1 MALDSGKKVVR
12 LKPID
17 TAVPH
22 VKSESTFSIAVDSF
36 KPTLDRLEIE
46 ADATAKAKYFNNF
59 DIKTRDQFIKFQEEF
74 KFDPSGMK
82 AAVDT
87 YAGTLLEKVPPAY
100 KIQAQAKLAG
110 WSTNSVISATS
121 NKIQKDNNDLI
132 SDWGITWDKQNGDI
146 EFKIKKASDISLT
159 GLPKSLELSL
169 ATINEES
176 KNGMLLIGDKAQTE
190 LELLVN
196 TKGLLTGEDHD
207 KNLIN
212 NIKGLLVSR
221 GYHIMRALENGSG
234 DDQVAKAWL
243 YDYSQAKDKYG
254 ITIDE
259 KFKENPVY
267 KITNRLMKDDDTR
280 LEIINS
286 IQKLYKEFHAKTI
299 LDLKESYQSVNIT
312 GEQEVGGALHINEF
326 VGIDN
331 AQLYMQENFP
341 NIKPSDRDKILPIV
355 NYNMRMQ
362 SIVTK
367 AIDNKTAPAWT
378 GSASDIA
385 KDKRAFTNAVLSRYG
400 INNIENA
407 DVDNSKLKDAID
419 ILNQHGEFPHMLTEY
434 VNNEIIGDMST
445 PMNLNNFKNQIKLAE
460 FLESTIPGFTPN
472 NKKLIAAMRNDW
484 DRNDEY
490 LISAAND
497 WKPKNDN
504 EIIHVQNEIFSKENK
519 EFFEEKLFD
528 WMNKR
533 DVTSDAWW
541 FGKFF
546 NEQNKWTKHVTDE
559 TTTFFPWD
567 AESILTGP
575 VKHKLLEYMGVELA
589 RLLPDGADPTN
600 EAYSKYIDGA
610 IISAMNRLK
619 EENYY
624 PTKYSG
630 AADVILQKDS
640 FEKHYPGIN
649 GDQLNNEVMA
659 YVFSKYDFKTPSEL
673 SAFNKKLEEV
683 FNKGYLAEQK
693 SKLTSWKGLTS
704 SKEERA
710 AAKIEMEKWY
720 KIYDEMVAT
729 NEEAI
734 GSEWGEHNPL
744 DVLKVIADNGGK
756 GYIIEPKGHLDGTGK
771 PAYHLALQLPNGE
784 RIDITG
790 ANETFSPSNYSSLAS
805 NSLNLPKSHAQFKNN
820 LVNQEYEE
828 FMKEYGHII
837 GDSDFA
843 KRAMH
848 GIIDVA
854 MGMGNWRY
862 YPDVPGIDDVPAEVR
877 PFAFIMKALG
887 VDVDFR
893 EMNIKMKK
901 AIKNRNE
908 VIAFDKQISANMD
921 LSNHEKTVEALV
933 PFWEMPYSK
942 ANLDLTYKT
951 YAKENYNNTTQNLGL
966 RTNNYL
972 GVHWINEGK
981 TGELW
986 DGQLNYKVDGNHQA
1000 VFSSPEHSV
1009 RAAIKIIINHS
1020 ELISNNIKKDYGS
1033 TPTVKEIFTM
1043 YSKNPT
1049 PYFEAFKKF
1058 GYNEN
1063 DRINFLNA
1071 NEVHRLIKMMMN
1083 VEMGTQV
1090 FEQYFPSGKHLML
1103 DAIIF
1108 KGYNSAINSYN
1119 GKLGKI

>member
-22 VKSESTFSIAVDSF
+22 VTSKSTFSIAVDSF
-36 KPTLDRLEIE
+36 EPTLNRLEIE

-74 KFDPSGMK
+74 RFNPSGMK

-100 KIQAQAKLAG
+100 KVQAQAKLAG
-110 WSTNSVISATS
+110 WSTNSVVSAAS
-121 NKIQKDNNDLI
+121 NKIKKDNTDLV
-132 SDWGITWDKQNGDI
+132 SKWDITWSNQNAQI
-146 EFKIKKASDISLT
+146 EYNLKVASDIS
-159 GLPKSLELSL
+159 SENVELSL
-169 ATINEES
+169 AKINEES
-176 KNGMLLIGDKAQTE
+176 INGMLLINEKGHTDK
-190 LELLVN
+190 ELLVDI
-196 TKGLLTGEDHD
+196 KGLLTGEAHD
-207 KNLIN
+207 KNLEN

-259 KFKENPVY
+259 KFTENPVY
-267 KITNRLMKDDDTR
+267 QITNRLMKDDDTR

-312 GEQEVGGALHINEF
+312 GEQEAGGDLFIGKF
-326 VGIDN
+326 FGIDN
-331 AQLYMQENFP
+331 AQLYMQDNFP

-355 NYNMRMQ
+355 NYNMKIQ
-362 SIVTK
+362 SIVTE

-378 GSASDIA
+378 GSATDIA
-385 KDKRAFTNAVLSRYG
+385 KDKRAYTNAVLSRYG

-407 DVDNSKLKDAID
+407 DVDNPKLTDAIN
-419 ILNQHGEFPHMLTEY
+419 ILNQHGEFPHMLTDY

-472 NKKLIAAMRNDW
+472 NKKLYAAMRNDW

-504 EIIHVQNEIFSKENK
+504 EIIRIRDEIFSKENK

-575 VKHKLLEYMGVELA
+575 VKHKLLGYMGVELA

-610 IISAMNRLK
+610 MISAMNRLK

-659 YVFSKYDFKTPSEL
+659 YVFSKYESL
-673 SAFNKKLEEV
+673 
-683 FNKGYLAEQK
+683 
-693 SKLTSWKGLTS
+693 
-704 SKEERA
+704 
-710 AAKIEMEKWY
+710 
-720 KIYDEMVAT
+720 DEAD
-729 NEEAI
+729 I
-734 GSEWGEHNPL
+734 GSEWGEHNPI

-756 GYIIEPKGHLDGTGK
+756 GYIIEPKGHLAGDK

-908 VIAFDKQISANMD
+908 VIAFDKLIADNMD
-921 LSNHEKTVEALV
+921 LSNHEKNVEALV

-1009 RAAIKIIINHS
+1009 RAAIKIMINHS

-1119 GKLGKI
+1119 GKLG

>member
-22 VKSESTFSIAVDSF
+22 VTSKSTFSIAVDSF
-36 KPTLDRLEIE
+36 EPTLNRLEIE

-74 KFDPSGMK
+74 RFNPSGMK

-100 KIQAQAKLAG
+100 KVQAQAKLAG
-110 WSTNSVISATS
+110 WSTNSVVSAAS
-121 NKIQKDNNDLI
+121 NKIKKDNTDLV
-132 SDWGITWDKQNGDI
+132 SKWDITWSNQNAQI
-146 EFKIKKASDISLT
+146 EYNLKVASDIS
-159 GLPKSLELSL
+159 SENVELSL
-169 ATINEES
+169 AKINEES
-176 KNGMLLIGDKAQTE
+176 INGMLLINEKGHTDK
-190 LELLVN
+190 ELLVDI
-196 TKGLLTGEDHD
+196 KGLLTGEAHD
-207 KNLIN
+207 KNLEN

-259 KFKENPVY
+259 KFTENPVY
-267 KITNRLMKDDDTR
+267 QITNRLMKDDDTR

-312 GEQEVGGALHINEF
+312 GEQEAGGDLFIGKF
-326 VGIDN
+326 FGIDN
-331 AQLYMQENFP
+331 AQLYMQDNFP

-355 NYNMRMQ
+355 NYNMKIQ
-362 SIVTK
+362 SIVTE

-378 GSASDIA
+378 GSATDIA
-385 KDKRAFTNAVLSRYG
+385 KDKRAYTNAVLSRYG

-407 DVDNSKLKDAID
+407 DVDNPKLTDAIN
-419 ILNQHGEFPHMLTEY
+419 ILNQHGEFPHMLTDY

-472 NKKLIAAMRNDW
+472 NKKLYAAMRNDW

-504 EIIHVQNEIFSKENK
+504 EIIRIRDEIFSKENK

-575 VKHKLLEYMGVELA
+575 VKHKLLGYMGVELA

-610 IISAMNRLK
+610 MISAMNRLK

-659 YVFSKYDFKTPSEL
+659 YVFSKYESL
-673 SAFNKKLEEV
+673 
-683 FNKGYLAEQK
+683 
-693 SKLTSWKGLTS
+693 
-704 SKEERA
+704 
-710 AAKIEMEKWY
+710 
-720 KIYDEMVAT
+720 DEAD
-729 NEEAI
+729 I
-734 GSEWGEHNPL
+734 GSEWGEHNPI
-744 DVLKVIADNGGK
+744 DVLKVIADNGGQ
-756 GYIIEPKGHLDGTGK
+756 GYIIEPKGHLAGDK

-908 VIAFDKQISANMD
+908 VIAFDKLIADNMD
-921 LSNHEKTVEALV
+921 LSNHEKNVEALV

-1009 RAAIKIIINHS
+1009 RAAIKIMINHS

-1119 GKLGKI
+1119 GKLG

>member
-22 VKSESTFSIAVDSF
+22 VTSKSTFSIAVDSF
-36 KPTLDRLEIE
+36 EPTLNRLEIE

-74 KFDPSGMK
+74 RFNPSGMK

-100 KIQAQAKLAG
+100 KVQAQAKLAG
-110 WSTNSVISATS
+110 WSTNSVVSAAS
-121 NKIQKDNNDLI
+121 NKIKKDNTDLV
-132 SDWGITWDKQNGDI
+132 SKWDITWSNQNAQI
-146 EFKIKKASDISLT
+146 EYNLKVASDIS
-159 GLPKSLELSL
+159 SENVELSL
-169 ATINEES
+169 AKINEES
-176 KNGMLLIGDKAQTE
+176 INGMLLINEKGHTDK
-190 LELLVN
+190 ELLVDI
-196 TKGLLTGEDHD
+196 KGLLTGEAHD
-207 KNLIN
+207 KNLEN

-259 KFKENPVY
+259 KFTENPVY
-267 KITNRLMKDDDTR
+267 QITNRLMKDDDTR

-312 GEQEVGGALHINEF
+312 GEQEAGGDLFIGKF
-326 VGIDN
+326 FGIDN
-331 AQLYMQENFP
+331 AQLYMQDNFP

-355 NYNMRMQ
+355 NYNMKIQ
-362 SIVTK
+362 SIVTE

-378 GSASDIA
+378 GSATDIA
-385 KDKRAFTNAVLSRYG
+385 KDKRAYTNAVLSRYG

-407 DVDNSKLKDAID
+407 DVDNPKLTDAIN
-419 ILNQHGEFPHMLTEY
+419 ILNQHGEFPHMLTDY

-472 NKKLIAAMRNDW
+472 NKKLYAAMRNDW

-504 EIIHVQNEIFSKENK
+504 EIIRIRDEIFSKENK

-575 VKHKLLEYMGVELA
+575 VKHKLLGYMGVELA

-610 IISAMNRLK
+610 MISAMNRLK

-659 YVFSKYDFKTPSEL
+659 YVFSKYESL
-673 SAFNKKLEEV
+673 
-683 FNKGYLAEQK
+683 
-693 SKLTSWKGLTS
+693 
-704 SKEERA
+704 
-710 AAKIEMEKWY
+710 
-720 KIYDEMVAT
+720 DEAD
-729 NEEAI
+729 I
-734 GSEWGEHNPL
+734 GSEWGEHNPI

-756 GYIIEPKGHLDGTGK
+756 GYIIEPKGHLAGDK

-908 VIAFDKQISANMD
+908 VIAFDKLIADNMD
-921 LSNHEKTVEALV
+921 LSNHEKNVEALV

-1009 RAAIKIIINHS
+1009 RAAIKIMINHS

-1043 YSKNPT
+1043 YSKDPT

-1119 GKLGKI
+1119 GKLG

>member
-22 VKSESTFSIAVDSF
+22 VTSKSTFSIAVDSF
-36 KPTLDRLEIE
+36 EPTLNRLEIE
-46 ADATAKAKYFNNF
+46 ADAAAKAKYFNNF

-74 KFDPSGMK
+74 RFNPSGMK

-100 KIQAQAKLAG
+100 KVQAQAKLAG
-110 WSTNSVISATS
+110 WSTNSVVSAAS
-121 NKIQKDNNDLI
+121 NKIKKDNTDLV
-132 SDWGITWDKQNGDI
+132 SKWDITWSNQNAQI
-146 EFKIKKASDISLT
+146 EYNLKVASDIS
-159 GLPKSLELSL
+159 SENVELSL
-169 ATINEES
+169 AKINEES
-176 KNGMLLIGDKAQTE
+176 INGMLLINEKGHTDK
-190 LELLVN
+190 ELLVDI
-196 TKGLLTGEDHD
+196 KGLLTGEAHD
-207 KNLIN
+207 ENLEN

-259 KFKENPVY
+259 KFTENPVY

-286 IQKLYKEFHAKTI
+286 IQKLYKEFHAKFI

-312 GEQEVGGALHINEF
+312 GEQEAGGDLFIGKF
-326 VGIDN
+326 FGIDN
-331 AQLYMQENFP
+331 AQLYMQDNFP

-355 NYNMRMQ
+355 NYNMKIQ
-362 SIVTK
+362 SIVTE

-378 GSASDIA
+378 GSATDIA
-385 KDKRAFTNAVLSRYG
+385 KDKRAYTNAVLSRYG

-407 DVDNSKLKDAID
+407 DVDNPKLTDAIN
-419 ILNQHGEFPHMLTEY
+419 ILNQHGEFPHMLTDY

-472 NKKLIAAMRNDW
+472 NKKLYAAMRNDW

-504 EIIHVQNEIFSKENK
+504 EIIRVQNEIFSKENK

-575 VKHKLLEYMGVELA
+575 VKHKLLGYMGVELA

-610 IISAMNRLK
+610 MISAMNRLK

-659 YVFSKYDFKTPSEL
+659 YVFSKYESL
-673 SAFNKKLEEV
+673 
-683 FNKGYLAEQK
+683 
-693 SKLTSWKGLTS
+693 
-704 SKEERA
+704 
-710 AAKIEMEKWY
+710 
-720 KIYDEMVAT
+720 DEAD
-729 NEEAI
+729 I
-734 GSEWGEHNPL
+734 GSEWGEHNPI

-756 GYIIEPKGHLDGTGK
+756 GYIIEPKGHLAGDK

-862 YPDVPGIDDVPAEVR
+862 YPDMPGIDDIPAEVR

-908 VIAFDKQISANMD
+908 VIAFDKLIADNMD
-921 LSNHEKTVEALV
+921 LSNHEKNVEALV

-1009 RAAIKIIINHS
+1009 RAAIKIMINHS

-1043 YSKNPT
+1043 YSKDPT

>member
-22 VKSESTFSIAVDSF
+22 VTSKSTFSIAVDSF
-36 KPTLDRLEIE
+36 EPTLNRLEIE

-74 KFDPSGMK
+74 RFNPSGMK

-100 KIQAQAKLAG
+100 KVQAQAKLAG
-110 WSTNSVISATS
+110 WSTNSVVSAAS
-121 NKIQKDNNDLI
+121 NKIKKDNTDLV
-132 SDWGITWDKQNGDI
+132 SKWDITWSNQNAQI
-146 EFKIKKASDISLT
+146 EYNLKVASDIS
-159 GLPKSLELSL
+159 SENVELSL
-169 ATINEES
+169 AKINEES
-176 KNGMLLIGDKAQTE
+176 INGMLLINEKGHTDK
-190 LELLVN
+190 ELLVDI
-196 TKGLLTGEDHD
+196 KGLLTGEAHD
-207 KNLIN
+207 KNLEN

-259 KFKENPVY
+259 KFTENPVY
-267 KITNRLMKDDDTR
+267 QITNRLMKDDDTR

-312 GEQEVGGALHINEF
+312 GEQEAGGDLFIGKF
-326 VGIDN
+326 FGIDN
-331 AQLYMQENFP
+331 AQLYMQDNFP

-355 NYNMRMQ
+355 NYNMKIQ
-362 SIVTK
+362 SIVTE

-378 GSASDIA
+378 GSATDIA
-385 KDKRAFTNAVLSRYG
+385 KDKRAYTNAVLSRYG

-407 DVDNSKLKDAID
+407 DVDNPKLTDAIN
-419 ILNQHGEFPHMLTEY
+419 ILNQHGEFPHMLTDY

-472 NKKLIAAMRNDW
+472 NKKLYAAMRNDW

-504 EIIHVQNEIFSKENK
+504 EIIRIRDEIFSKENK

-610 IISAMNRLK
+610 MISAMNRLK

-659 YVFSKYDFKTPSEL
+659 YVFSKYESL
-673 SAFNKKLEEV
+673 
-683 FNKGYLAEQK
+683 
-693 SKLTSWKGLTS
+693 
-704 SKEERA
+704 
-710 AAKIEMEKWY
+710 
-720 KIYDEMVAT
+720 DEAD
-729 NEEAI
+729 I
-734 GSEWGEHNPL
+734 GSEWGEHNPI

-756 GYIIEPKGHLDGTGK
+756 GYIIEPKGHLAGDK

-908 VIAFDKQISANMD
+908 VIAFDKLIADNMD
-921 LSNHEKTVEALV
+921 LSNHEKNVEALV

-1009 RAAIKIIINHS
+1009 RAAIKIMINHS

-1043 YSKNPT
+1043 YSKDPT

-1119 GKLGKI
+1119 GKLG